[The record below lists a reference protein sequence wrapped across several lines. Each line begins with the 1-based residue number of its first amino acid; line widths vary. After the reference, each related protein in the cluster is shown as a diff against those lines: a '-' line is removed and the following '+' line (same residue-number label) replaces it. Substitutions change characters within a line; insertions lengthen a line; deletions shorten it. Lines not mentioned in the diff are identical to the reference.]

1 MDIKGKRGF
10 YLCRKTKKEE
20 RGESHQQEKE
30 KEDESRFSDMS
41 KEPFFFFF
49 PNVFINNQK

>member
-1 MDIKGKRGF
+1 MDIKGKRVF

-49 PNVFINNQK
+49 SLRFYK